1 MKRYLRPDL
10 LEKAGLENFD
20 DWAGAFGE
28 VVSQLEMKPA
38 GDGYRMKNRFSKFV
52 NIPELMQMYKEFAD
66 IQTADMLKLP
76 VPKLKTGEP
85 IVVTAKPNDL
95 QKEYMQELAR
105 RSEAIHNGS
114 VDPSEDNMLKITHEA
129 RLLGLDSRCIFRNS
143 EPSPDSKVMKLLDNL
158 EKNYNDTMERKGVQ
172 IVFCDIAIN
181 DDSEHFSIYEAI
193 KEDLVKRGIPRD
205 EICFA
210 GDAKT
215 DKARAEMFEQLRKG
229 EKRFIL
235 ASTSKLGT
243 GANVQDKICAIHH
256 LDIPWKPSDLEQQNG
271 RGIRQGNSFDE
282 VGIYHY
288 LTEETFDAYLM
299 GIITNKAKFI
309 NQIMTSKDPVRVA
322 EDVDET
328 VLSYSQ
334 MQAIASGNPLI
345 MEKIQLENDI
355 ANLKTLEAGYK
366 RSVFE
371 MQDLA
376 ERRLPA
382 LIENYAN
389 LLQQASADLKA
400 FQEQHPENADFK
412 IELDGKVF
420 DERAEAGKE
429 FEKAIVKCSAKEEVI
444 QAGKYFGFDVT
455 VEKNKS
461 AFNAETPYI
470 AALHGNLK
478 YTCEV
483 ALNNEVGN
491 MRRIENLAGSQIN
504 QKIQQLS
511 ASLDKAKNDLAEA
524 KANVA
529 KPFERAEELAEMQK
543 RLDVVNAE
551 LSDKK
556 VELSNDDE
564 PIPVSDIPPETVS
577 VTVSIPAMAMADTPN
592 LKPKAENVSEQPP
605 TKPKFQNPFKK
616 HFKGR

>member
-1 MKRYLRPDL
+1 
-10 LEKAGLENFD
+10 
-20 DWAGAFGE
+20 
-28 VVSQLEMKPA
+28 
-38 GDGYRMKNRFSKFV
+38 
-52 NIPELMQMYKEFAD
+52 
-66 IQTADMLKLP
+66 
-76 VPKLKTGEP
+76 
-85 IVVTAKPNDL
+85 
-95 QKEYMQELAR
+95 
-105 RSEAIHNGS
+105 
-114 VDPSEDNMLKITHEA
+114 
-129 RLLGLDSRCIFRNS
+129 
-143 EPSPDSKVMKLLDNL
+143 MKLLDNL
-158 EKNYNDTMERKGVQ
+158 EKNYHETADKKGVQ

-309 NQIMTSKDPVRVA
+309 NQVMTSKDPVRVA

-371 MQDLA
+371 MQELA
-376 ERRLPA
+376 ERKLPA

-412 IELDGKVF
+412 IELNGKIF
-420 DERAEAGKE
+420 DERAEAGKVAE
-429 FEKAIVKCSAKEEVI
+429 QLDQMGVPLRACEGFNYYYDVDDLDEALDSGAAIFVRDKELAVKVCEYMKLL
-444 QAGKYFGFDVT
+444 D
-455 VEKNKS
+455 NKS
-461 AFNAETPYI
+461 
-470 AALHGNLK
+470 
-478 YTCEV
+478 V
-483 ALNNEVGN
+483 
-491 MRRIENLAGSQIN
+491 
-504 QKIQQLS
+504 
-511 ASLDKAKNDLAEA
+511 
-524 KANVA
+524 
-529 KPFERAEELAEMQK
+529 
-543 RLDVVNAE
+543 
-551 LSDKK
+551 
-556 VELSNDDE
+556 
-564 PIPVSDIPPETVS
+564 
-577 VTVSIPAMAMADTPN
+577 
-592 LKPKAENVSEQPP
+592 
-605 TKPKFQNPFKK
+605 
-616 HFKGR
+616 